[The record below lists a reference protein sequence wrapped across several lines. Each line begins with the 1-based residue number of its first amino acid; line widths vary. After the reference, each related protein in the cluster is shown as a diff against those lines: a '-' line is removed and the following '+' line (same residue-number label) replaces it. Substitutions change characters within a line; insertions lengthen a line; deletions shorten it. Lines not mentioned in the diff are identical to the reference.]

1 MWLLQDELPPAEG
14 QAFAWR
20 LLREATAGGNAYV
33 HAWQEGDCIVWD
45 QVRQS
50 RGSSDD
56 ESCKPASLRITK
68 PTGPPMPDKLRRQQ
82 ADDLVAVLALT

>member
-45 QVRQS
+45 QVR
-50 RGSSDD
+50 
-56 ESCKPASLRITK
+56 
-68 PTGPPMPDKLRRQQ
+68 PT
-82 ADDLVAVLALT
+82 

>member
-45 QVRQS
+45 QVRPT
-50 RGSSDD
+50 
-56 ESCKPASLRITK
+56 ESHLMMSPASL
-68 PTGPPMPDKLRRQQ
+68 Q
-82 ADDLVAVLALT
+82 V